1 MIPFTRRRG
10 GPEWYQDKR
19 VIKAAACLS
28 GCAVIT
34 LCCGRFET
42 VPYSNRRHF
51 IVLPPLAEGFL
62 GKCFFARSKIE
73 LASKILPP
81 EHPDSVRVRKITM
94 DIVRAAER
102 GLAGHLDRLDWEV
115 IVVKDKL
122 VNASCLPGGKIIV
135 YTGLLEQMEMDAEV
149 ATVLGHEVGHA
160 IARHVAENITKFM
173 WFVVLKIVFLQFIDL
188 EEEDELIDGMWKV
201 LFQLPFSR
209 RNEITQVLP
218 EIRGAQLYGFLDGSA
233 VEPEKTLKTKDMEGA
248 EVTIPNPEHAR
259 WIAQDQTVLGF
270 LVRNMAKEV
279 LTQMV
284 GLPTS
289 AAVWKAVVEM
299 FSAQSQSRV
308 VHLRTK

>member
-209 RNEITQVLP
+209 RMEMEADYIGIMLLAAAGFDPQIAPTVYEKMGKITGSDSELQNYISTHP
-218 EIRGAQLYGFLDGSA
+218 SCKKRAQILSQDRVMQEAMELYRKARADKDFLLQG
-233 VEPEKTLKTKDMEGA
+233 
-248 EVTIPNPEHAR
+248 
-259 WIAQDQTVLGF
+259 
-270 LVRNMAKEV
+270 
-279 LTQMV
+279 
-284 GLPTS
+284 
-289 AAVWKAVVEM
+289 
-299 FSAQSQSRV
+299 
-308 VHLRTK
+308 

>member
-149 ATVLGHEVGHA
+149 ATVLGHEV
-160 IARHVAENITKFM
+160 R
-173 WFVVLKIVFLQFIDL
+173 
-188 EEEDELIDGMWKV
+188 
-201 LFQLPFSR
+201 
-209 RNEITQVLP
+209 
-218 EIRGAQLYGFLDGSA
+218 
-233 VEPEKTLKTKDMEGA
+233 
-248 EVTIPNPEHAR
+248 
-259 WIAQDQTVLGF
+259 TVL
-270 LVRNMAKEV
+270 L
-279 LTQMV
+279 
-284 GLPTS
+284 
-289 AAVWKAVVEM
+289 
-299 FSAQSQSRV
+299 
-308 VHLRTK
+308 